1 MSYSDP
7 TKLGILACPGADAFA
22 NQVIRRLA
30 GIYKRRFDRK
40 CVALASRYHISQE
53 LVIRKINFEND
64 IQSSLLYIPG
74 NVNQYRPP
82 RFKINARH
90 TYFPN
95 GEIKTELLDSVR
107 GMDLYIFQ
115 DIENH
120 QPIAFNDGTVFRNL
134 SVNDHIFSLFV
145 TIDAAVQAGAEHVN
159 LVLPAYPYGRQ
170 HKKKGREGLTAA
182 RVGQMIESLGVTRII
197 TLDIH
202 SKEIE
207 NCFNKL
213 HLENL
218 HASLQVIEKLIG
230 ITDISKDDL
239 VVLAPDTGAVDRN
252 KFYANALQKPLA
264 LLYKERDYSKVT
276 RNASDTNISEM
287 KLLGEVKGKTVF
299 MADDM
304 IGTGGTLIKGMK
316 NLRDLGAERVICA
329 VSLPL
334 FSGNAIEEFEAAY
347 RKGLFFRIIG
357 TNAVHH
363 KELLQK
369 EWYIQADVTGL
380 FAQII
385 SLVHHNRSVS
395 SMLDNR
401 ELVAKRIKKQ
411 LERMA
416 KDGNAGFVSHGFVAA
431 QQRLG
436 VTKEERDDGIEDEP
450 LPHGA
455 V

>member
-7 TKLGILACPGADAFA
+7 TKLGILACPGAEAFA

-40 CVALASRYHISQE
+40 SLALASRYHISQE
-53 LVIRKINFEND
+53 LVTRKVNFDND

-82 RFKINARH
+82 RFKINTRH

-95 GEIKTELLDSVR
+95 GEVKTEILDSVR
-107 GMDLYIFQ
+107 GLDLYIFQ

-120 QPIAFNDGTVFRNL
+120 QPIAFNDGSVHRNL

-145 TIDAAVQAGAEHVN
+145 TVDAAVQAGADRVN
-159 LVLPAYPYGRQ
+159 LVLPAYPYSRQ
-170 HKKKGREGLTAA
+170 HKRKGREGLTAS
-182 RVGQMIESLGVTRII
+182 RVGQMLENLGVTRII

-207 NCFNKL
+207 NCFNHL

-230 ITDISKDDL
+230 IIDISKEDL

-276 RNASDTNISEM
+276 RSASDSNISEM
-287 KLLGEVKGKTVF
+287 KLLGEVDGKTVF
-299 MADDM
+299 VADDM

-316 NLRDLGAERVICA
+316 NLRELGAQRVICA

-334 FSGNAIEEFEAAY
+334 FSGGAIEDFEAAY
-347 RKGLFFRIIG
+347 RQGLFFRIIG

-401 ELVAKRIKKQ
+401 ELVAKRIKRQ
-411 LERMA
+411 LERVA
-416 KDGNAGFVSHGFVAA
+416 KDGGSGLVAHGAA
-431 QQRLG
+431 AIHQRPG
-436 VTKEERDDGIEDEP
+436 PKGDRDPEDEP

-455 V
+455 A

>member
-7 TKLGILACPGADAFA
+7 TKLGILACPGAEAFA

-40 CVALASRYHISQE
+40 SMALASRYHISQE
-53 LVIRKINFEND
+53 LVTRKVNFDND

-74 NVNQYRPP
+74 NVNHYRPP
-82 RFKINARH
+82 RFKVNTRH

-95 GEIKTELLDSVR
+95 GEVKTEILDSVR
-107 GMDLYIFQ
+107 GLDLYIFQ
-115 DIENH
+115 DVENH
-120 QPIAFNDGTVFRNL
+120 QPIAFNDGAVHRNL
-134 SVNDHIFSLFV
+134 SVNDHLFSLFV
-145 TIDAAVQAGAEHVN
+145 TVDAAVQAGAEHVN
-159 LVLPAYPYGRQ
+159 LVLPAYPYSRQ
-170 HKKKGREGLTAA
+170 HKRKGREGLTAS
-182 RVGQMIESLGVTRII
+182 RVGQMLENLGVTRII

-207 NCFNKL
+207 NCFNHL

-230 ITDISKDDL
+230 IIDISKEDL

-276 RNASDTNISEM
+276 RSASDSNISEM
-287 KLLGEVKGKTVF
+287 KLLGEVDGKTVF
-299 MADDM
+299 VADDM

-334 FSGNAIEEFEAAY
+334 FSGGAIEDFEAAY
-347 RKGLFFRIIG
+347 RQGLFFRIIG

-416 KDGNAGFVSHGFVAA
+416 KDGGSAVHGAGATH
-431 QQRLG
+431 QRPGGKADL
-436 VTKEERDDGIEDEP
+436 DPEDEP

-455 V
+455 AQGG